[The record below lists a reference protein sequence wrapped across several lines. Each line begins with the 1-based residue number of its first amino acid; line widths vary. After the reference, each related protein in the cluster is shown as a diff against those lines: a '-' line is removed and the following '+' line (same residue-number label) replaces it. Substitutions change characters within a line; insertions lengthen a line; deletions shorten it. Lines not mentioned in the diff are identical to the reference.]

1 MMVALKN
8 ALNSIKSYKLRV
20 FTAMVWII
28 LGITSVIVVSSI
40 GNGLEK
46 QMDEILT
53 SKDDRKGKIEFW
65 PTDYNISNVGLMLQ
79 PFGRKEIEA
88 ASLVSGVERVGKP
101 KDDSSSMGSMGYPL
115 DSKGEIYIQ
124 LYSYNKED
132 VSDVLY
138 GRSFSLDDED
148 RNVAIIPET
157 AASYLYEDP
166 SLAIGKPITLGEST
180 YEIVGV
186 IAPVEQGGGMF
197 GGGWM
202 EEKAYIPKT
211 IFNNMTKQQ
220 WGEDYSMEAIEVKV
234 APGFNKDEVLMN
246 VVDVLQQER
255 VKNDGTYSLSWE
267 ENQVQELEMMKN
279 SITRFTGMITFVAL
293 VIGGIG
299 IMNIMYMSVI
309 ERKREIGIRRAIGAK
324 PRNII
329 VQFVTESVVI
339 TSIGGVFGII
349 FGVIVASYLGGR
361 LPFAIMISPASCVFA
376 AVISIFVGIIFGV
389 IPAYKA
395 SKVDPIKAIR
405 G

>member
-1 MMVALKN
+1 MVVALKN
-8 ALNSIKSYKLRV
+8 ALASIKSYKLRV

-46 QMDEILT
+46 QMDEILNN
-53 SKDDRKGKIEFW
+53 KDDRKGKIEFW

-79 PFGRKEIEA
+79 PFGRNEIET
-88 ASLVSGVERVGKP
+88 ASLVSGVESVGKP

-115 DSKGEIYIQ
+115 DEKGEIYVQ
-124 LYSYNKED
+124 LYPYNEED
-132 VSDVLY
+132 ISDVLY
-138 GRSFSLDDED
+138 GRSFSLDDDD

-157 AASYLYEDP
+157 AAGYLYEDP
-166 SLAIGKPITLGEST
+166 SLAVGKSITLGEST

-186 IAPVEQGGGMF
+186 IAPVEQSGGMF

-220 WGEDYSMEAIEVKV
+220 WGEDYSMEVIEVKV

-246 VVDVLQQER
+246 VVDALQQKR

-279 SITRFTGMITFVAL
+279 SITKFTGMITFVAL

-349 FGVIVASYLGGR
+349 IGVIAASYLGGR
-361 LPFAIMISPASCVFA
+361 LPFAVIISPVSCIFA
-376 AVISIFVGIIFGV
+376 AIISIFVGIIFGV

-395 SKVDPIKAIR
+395 SKIDPIKAIR